1 MTDFTNEFDLHD
13 SLDRSVAIA
22 TAADISAKIKD
33 LQADL
38 KWFSDGFRKLFHGG
52 ATETGAKGA
61 MVKVN
66 VPNLPKASLDTKVLE
81 ALFPVSE
88 FPQYYKRDA
97 GGKVKMTTKASAV
110 TFSA

>member
-66 VPNLPKASLDTKVLE
+66 VPKLRWILRFWKPC
-81 ALFPVSE
+81 FP
-88 FPQYYKRDA
+88 FPNFRSIIKGTLA
-97 GGKVKMTTKASAV
+97 EK
-110 TFSA
+110 